1 MNVIWH
7 EQKGAIQNIFE
18 NSLAKQN
25 LTKITW
31 SNQPFSC
38 KFYVS
43 IKVSQKKLNHLIFE
57 AKYFL
62 KFLFNVDSS
71 IPWMA
76 RIPVNKWCLYL
87 KISSTALY
95 WFFFFT
101 SNQLYPRRLW
111 SYTIL
116 LLSPLSIQNT
126 DGQGNRY
133 PARRDCSHEAYRILL
148 SKNVSMHAWILL
160 WMTPYPSY

>member
-1 MNVIWH
+1 MNVIWY

-95 WFFFFT
+95 WFFFYLKSIISQET
-101 SNQLYPRRLW
+101 V
-111 SYTIL
+111 IL
-116 LLSPLSIQNT
+116 HYIAPLSLK
-126 DGQGNRY
+126 Y
-133 PARRDCSHEAYRILL
+133 
-148 SKNVSMHAWILL
+148 SKHWWAGE
-160 WMTPYPSY
+160 